1 MSHLDPC
8 RLNFR
13 LKIVSQSFNR
23 EIMNLTLN
31 LDKIRL
37 QTYNTSLNELT
48 LNTRILS
55 RGDNQSHHLT
65 ATNLQIIRAF
75 KH

>member
-1 MSHLDPC
+1 
-8 RLNFR
+8 
-13 LKIVSQSFNR
+13 
-23 EIMNLTLN
+23 MNLTLN
-31 LDKIRL
+31 LDKIRS
-37 QTYNTSLNELT
+37 QTYNTSLNELA